1 MSDFG
6 TLNWSIL
13 IAYILLNLL
22 LGWVLSKKVDTAED
36 FYLGRRT
43 TPWWAIGI
51 SVIAT
56 YVSALSFL
64 GGPAWSYSESL
75 AVIAIHLNY
84 PIVVFFVITL
94 FLPFFFNSGVAS
106 IYDYMERRFGPTSRV
121 VISSVFLI
129 SQALTSAAILYA
141 TSLVIEFITGID
153 VRTAIVIVT
162 VVALIYTMMGGITA
176 VIWTDVIQAGVLFVG
191 AFIILFALLDSMPM
205 PIGEV
210 LADLKAQGK
219 TNPLNF
225 SFDLS
230 LEATVWSG
238 VIAMSLFHITVYGA
252 NQMMVQRTLAAKNIG
267 DAKKSFLLMGFVA
280 FFIYFLFFF
289 LGILF
294 YGYYGGQEFENG
306 NTIILDFAANY
317 GLPGLMGI
325 IAAAIVAA
333 SMSTLDSSF
342 NSLATISTVDFY
354 QKYFRKNESSEHYL
368 MVSRVF
374 TVFWAVVIIIPAIMY
389 SALEGSVL
397 QTLSKIGSYFV
408 GAKLSMYGLGFFSKQ
423 TTEKGLLVGVV
434 FGFVMVW
441 YLATQTDIAWPWYLP
456 VWRCGQYRCF
466 IACEPLDRRS
476 AGRMVRVLDQGTA
489 KEVQRRGAGGKTGW
503 LVSRPRKGR
512 QSQLPAV
519 GVLRVDDPVPVS
531 VRATDL
537 GAQHAVRIG
546 SGLAVAHVGD
556 GVLEAGA
563 EVDRR
568 TPRRKKEGFVGSRR
582 RDRRRPRF

>member
-1 MSDFG
+1 MTEFG

-13 IAYILLNLL
+13 VTYILLNLL
-22 LGWVLSKKVDTAED
+22 LGWVLSKRVETAED

-64 GGPAWSYSESL
+64 GGPAWSYAESL

-84 PIVVFFVITL
+84 PIVVFLVITL

-106 IYDYMERRFGPTSRV
+106 IYEYMERRFGATSRA
-121 VISSVFLI
+121 VISGVFLV

-153 VRTAIVIVT
+153 VRWAIVIVT

-191 AFIILFALLDSMPM
+191 ALIIFFALVNNMPA

-210 LADLKAQGK
+210 LESLKADGK
-219 TNPLNF
+219 TNPLDW
-225 SFDLS
+225 SLDLK

-238 VIAMSLFHITVYGA
+238 VIAMTIFHVTVYGA

-267 DAKKSFLLMGFVA
+267 DAKKSFLLMGFAA
-280 FFIYFLFFF
+280 FFIYFLFFL

-294 YGYYGGQEFENG
+294 YGYYGGKEFDDG
-306 NTIILDFAANY
+306 NTIILSFATDY

-325 IAAAIVAA
+325 IAAAVVAA
-333 SMSTLDSSF
+333 SMSSLDSSF

-354 QKYFRKNESSEHYL
+354 EKYVRPQASPEHYL
-368 MVSRVF
+368 KASRGF
-374 TVFWAVVIIIPAIMY
+374 TILWAVLIIVPAMLY
-389 SALEGSVL
+389 VNSEGSIL
-397 QTLSKIGSYFV
+397 RTLSQIGSYFV

-423 TTEKGLLVGVV
+423 TTEKGLLVGVAV
-434 FGFVMVW
+434 GFIMIW
-441 YLATQTDIAWPWYLP
+441 ILATRTDVAWPWYCLFGGGVNIIVSLLASRIIDGP
-456 VWRCGQYRCF
+456 QADWSEYSIPGQ
-466 IACEPLDRRS
+466 
-476 AGRMVRVLDQGTA
+476 
-489 KEVQRRGAGGKTGW
+489 QRKFRDE
-503 LVSRPRKGR
+503 
-512 QSQLPAV
+512 QLPEKDDGWYLV
-519 GVLRVDDPVPVS
+519 PGKVDNVSWLLLVFFGV
-531 VRATDL
+531 T
-537 GAQHAVRIG
+537 
-546 SGLAVAHVGD
+546 VAF
-556 GVLEAGA
+556 LYAFQA
-563 EVDRR
+563 LI
-568 TPRRKKEGFVGSRR
+568 
-582 RDRRRPRF
+582 

>member
-1 MSDFG
+1 MEQFG

-13 IAYILLNLL
+13 IAYVLLNLL

-106 IYDYMERRFGPTSRV
+106 IYDYIERRFGPTSRV

-153 VRTAIVIVT
+153 VKTAIVIVT
-162 VVALIYTMMGGITA
+162 VIALVYTMMGGITA

-191 AFIILFALLDSMPM
+191 AFIILFALLDSMTM
-205 PIGEV
+205 PLGQV

-225 SFDLS
+225 SFDLT

-368 MVSRVF
+368 MVSRAF
-374 TVFWAVVIIIPAIMY
+374 TVFWAAAIIIPAIMY

-434 FGFVMVW
+434 IGFVMVW
-441 YLATQTDIAWPWYLP
+441 YLATQTDIAWPWYCLFGGGVNIAASLLASRVIDGP
-456 VWRCGQYRCF
+456 QAEWSEFSIKGQQKKF
-466 IACEPLDRRS
+466 KDE
-476 AGRMVRVLDQGTA
+476 
-489 KEVQRRGAGGKTGW
+489 
-503 LVSRPRKGR
+503 
-512 QSQLPAV
+512 
-519 GVLRVDDPVPVS
+519 
-531 VRATDL
+531 
-537 GAQHAVRIG
+537 
-546 SGLAVAHVGD
+546 GLAEKQD
-556 GVLEAGA
+556 GWYLVPGK
-563 EVDRR
+563 VDKVSYLLLVFFAFTILFLFLFERLI
-568 TPRRKKEGFVGSRR
+568 
-582 RDRRRPRF
+582 

>member
-13 IAYILLNLL
+13 IAYVLLNLL

-84 PIVVFFVITL
+84 PIVVFVVITV

-141 TSLVIEFITGID
+141 TSLVIEFITGVD
-153 VRTAIVIVT
+153 VKTAIVIVT

-191 AFIILFALLDSMPM
+191 AFIILFALLDTMPM

-225 SFDLS
+225 SFDLTV
-230 LEATVWSG
+230 EATVWSG

-280 FFIYFLFFF
+280 FFIYFLFFL
-289 LGILF
+289 LGVLF
-294 YGYYGGQEFENG
+294 YGYYDGQEFENG

-354 QKYFRKNESSEHYL
+354 QKYFRKNESPEHYL
-368 MVSRVF
+368 TVSRVF
-374 TVFWAVVIIIPAIMY
+374 TVIWAMAIIIPAIMY
-389 SALEGSVL
+389 TALEGSVL

-434 FGFVMVW
+434 IGFVMVW
-441 YLATQTDIAWPWYLP
+441 YLSTQTDIAWPWFCLF
-456 VWRCGQYRCF
+456 G
-466 IACEPLDRRS
+466 
-476 AGRMVRVLDQGTA
+476 
-489 KEVQRRGAGGKTGW
+489 GA
-503 LVSRPRKGR
+503 VN
-512 QSQLPAV
+512 
-519 GVLRVDDPVPVS
+519 
-531 VRATDL
+531 
-537 GAQHAVRIG
+537 I
-546 SGLAVAHVGD
+546 AVALIASRVID
-556 GVLEAGA
+556 GVQTEWSEFSIRGQQKKFKEQGLPDKQDGWYLVPGK
-563 EVDRR
+563 VDKISYLLLIFFAL
-568 TPRRKKEGFVGSRR
+568 TILFLFMFEQLI
-582 RDRRRPRF
+582 

>member
-1 MSDFG
+1 MADFG

-13 IAYILLNLL
+13 IVYIAGNLL
-22 LGWVLSKKVDTAED
+22 LGWVLSKRVNTAED

-51 SVIAT
+51 SVVAT

-106 IYDYMERRFGPTSRV
+106 IYDYMERRFGPTSRI
-121 VISSVFLI
+121 VISGVFLI

-141 TSLVIEFITGID
+141 TSLVINFITGID
-153 VRTAIVIVT
+153 VEVAIVIVT
-162 VVALIYTMMGGITA
+162 VVALVYTMMGGITA

-191 AFIILFALLDSMPM
+191 AGIILFALIDSMPA
-205 PIGEV
+205 PISEV
-210 LADLKAQGK
+210 LADLKAEGK

-225 SFDLS
+225 SFDLTA
-230 LEATVWSG
+230 EATVWSG

-267 DAKKSFLLMGFVA
+267 DAKKSFLLMGYVA

-306 NTIILDFAANY
+306 NTIILSFAADY
-317 GLPGLMGI
+317 GMPGLMGI

-333 SMSTLDSSF
+333 SMSSLDSSF

-354 QKYFRKNESSEHYL
+354 EKYFRKGESPQHYL
-368 MVSRVF
+368 TVSRAF
-374 TVFWAVVIIIPAIMY
+374 TVFWAIVIIIPAIIY
-389 SALEGSVL
+389 SSFEGSVL

-423 TTEKGLLVGVV
+423 TTEKGLLVGVAV
-434 FGFVMVW
+434 GFVMIW
-441 YLATQTDIAWPWYLP
+441 YLATQTDIAWPWYCLFGGG
-456 VWRCGQYRCF
+456 VNI
-466 IACEPLDRRS
+466 IASLL
-476 AGRMVRVLDQGTA
+476 A
-489 KEVQRRGAGGKTGW
+489 
-503 LVSRPRKGR
+503 SR
-512 QSQLPAV
+512 L
-519 GVLRVDDPVPVS
+519 
-531 VRATDL
+531 
-537 GAQHAVRIG
+537 I
-546 SGLAVAHVGD
+546 D
-556 GVLEAGA
+556 GVQTEWSEYSIKGQQ
-563 EVDRR
+563 
-568 TPRRKKEGFVGSRR
+568 RKFREEGLPEKEGGWYLVPGKVDKASWLLIVFFFVTIA
-582 RDRRRPRF
+582 FLFLFEALV

>member
-1 MSDFG
+1 MDSFG

-13 IAYILLNLL
+13 IIYILANLL
-22 LGWVLSKKVDTAED
+22 LGWVLSKRVNTAED

-51 SVIAT
+51 SVVAT

-84 PIVVFFVITL
+84 PIVVFVVITL

-106 IYDYMERRFGPTSRV
+106 IYDYMERRFGPTSRI

-141 TSLVIEFITGID
+141 TSLVINFITGID
-153 VRTAIVIVT
+153 VKMAIVIVT

-191 AFIILFALLDSMPM
+191 AGILLFALLDSLPA
-205 PIGEV
+205 PLGEV

-219 TNPLNF
+219 TDPLNF
-225 SFDLS
+225 SFDFTV
-230 LEATVWSG
+230 EATVWSG

-294 YGYYGGQEFENG
+294 YAYYGGQEFENG
-306 NTIILDFAANY
+306 NTIILKFAADY
-317 GLPGLMGI
+317 GMPGLMGI
-325 IAAAIVAA
+325 ITAAIVAA
-333 SMSTLDSSF
+333 SMSSLDSSF

-354 QKYFRKNESSEHYL
+354 EKYFKKGESPEHYL
-368 MVSRVF
+368 TVSRAF
-374 TVFWAVVIIIPAIMY
+374 TVFWAIVIIIPAIIY
-389 SALEGSVL
+389 SSFEGSVL

-423 TTEKGLLVGVV
+423 ATEKGLLVGVAV
-434 FGFVMVW
+434 GFVMVW
-441 YLATQTDIAWPWYLP
+441 YLATQTDIAWPWYCLFGGAVNIVASLIASRLIDGKQTEWSEYSIKGQQRKFKEEGLP
-456 VWRCGQYRCF
+456 
-466 IACEPLDRRS
+466 E
-476 AGRMVRVLDQGTA
+476 
-489 KEVQRRGAGGKTGW
+489 KEDGWYLVPGKVDKVSYLL
-503 LVSRPRKGR
+503 LVFFALTILFLYLF
-512 QSQLPAV
+512 QTL
-519 GVLRVDDPVPVS
+519 
-531 VRATDL
+531 
-537 GAQHAVRIG
+537 I
-546 SGLAVAHVGD
+546 
-556 GVLEAGA
+556 
-563 EVDRR
+563 
-568 TPRRKKEGFVGSRR
+568 
-582 RDRRRPRF
+582 

>member
-1 MSDFG
+1 MSEFG

-13 IAYILLNLL
+13 ITYVSLNLL
-22 LGWVLSKKVDTAED
+22 LGWVISKKVSTAED

-84 PIVVFFVITL
+84 PIVVFVVITV

-106 IYDYMERRFGPTSRV
+106 IYDYMERRFGPTSRI
-121 VISSVFLI
+121 VISGVFLI

-153 VRTAIVIVT
+153 VKAAIVIVT
-162 VVALIYTMMGGITA
+162 IIALVYTMMGGITA
-176 VIWTDVIQAGVLFVG
+176 VIWTDVIQAAVLFVG
-191 AFIILFALLDSMPM
+191 AFIILFALLNNMPA

-210 LADLKAQGK
+210 LANLKAEGK

-225 SFDLS
+225 SFDLRA
-230 LEATVWSG
+230 EATIWSG

-280 FFIYFLFFF
+280 FFIYFLFFL

-294 YGYYGGQEFENG
+294 YGYYDGQEFENG

-342 NSLATISTVDFY
+342 NSLATISTVDYY
-354 QKYFRKNESSEHYL
+354 QKYFRKNESPEHYL
-368 MVSRVF
+368 KVSRAF
-374 TVFWAVVIIIPAIMY
+374 TVFWALLIIIPAIMY
-389 SALEGSVL
+389 SQLEGSVL

-408 GAKLSMYGLGFFSKQ
+408 GAKLSMYGLGFFSRQ
-423 TTEKGLLVGVV
+423 TTEKGLLVGVAV
-434 FGFVMVW
+434 GFVMVW
-441 YLATQTDIAWPWYLP
+441 YLATETDIAWPWYCLFGGA
-456 VWRCGQYRCF
+456 VNIVVSLIASLAIDGVQTKWSEYSIKGQQQKF
-466 IACEPLDRRS
+466 KDE
-476 AGRMVRVLDQGTA
+476 
-489 KEVQRRGAGGKTGW
+489 
-503 LVSRPRKGR
+503 
-512 QSQLPAV
+512 
-519 GVLRVDDPVPVS
+519 
-531 VRATDL
+531 
-537 GAQHAVRIG
+537 
-546 SGLAVAHVGD
+546 GLAEKQD
-556 GVLEAGA
+556 GWYLIPGKVDKVSYLLLIFFVLTLVFLFTFE
-563 EVDRR
+563 
-568 TPRRKKEGFVGSRR
+568 KMI
-582 RDRRRPRF
+582 

>member
-1 MSDFG
+1 MADLG
-6 TLNWSIL
+6 ALNWSIL
-13 IAYILLNLL
+13 IAYIGLNLL
-22 LGWVLSKKVDTAED
+22 LGWVLSKRVSTAED

-84 PIVVFFVITL
+84 PIVIFFVITL

-106 IYDYMERRFGPTSRV
+106 IYDYMERRFGPASRI
-121 VISSVFLI
+121 VISGVFLV

-153 VRTAIVIVT
+153 VKTAIVIVT
-162 VVALIYTMMGGITA
+162 IIALVYTMMGGITA
-176 VIWTDVIQAGVLFVG
+176 VIWTDVIQAGVLLVG
-191 AFIILFALLDSMPM
+191 ACIIFFALLDQMPL

-219 TNPLNF
+219 TNPLNW
-225 SFDLS
+225 SFDLTV
-230 LEATVWSG
+230 EATVWSG
-238 VIAMSLFHITVYGA
+238 VIAMAIFHITVYGA

-267 DAKKSFLLMGFVA
+267 DAKKSFLLMGYVA

-294 YGYYGGQEFENG
+294 YGYYDGQEFENG
-306 NTIILDFAANY
+306 NTIILNFAADY

-333 SMSTLDSSF
+333 SMSSLDSSF

-354 QKYFRKNESSEHYL
+354 EKFFKKNQSPEHYL
-368 MVSRVF
+368 KVSRGF
-374 TVFWAVVIIIPAIMY
+374 TVFWAIVIIVPAIIY
-389 SALEGSVL
+389 SEFEGSVL

-423 TTEKGLLVGVV
+423 TTERGLLVGVAA
-434 FGFVMVW
+434 GFVMIW
-441 YLATQTDIAWPWYLP
+441 YLATQTDIAWPWYCLIGGGVNIVVSLIASLLIDGKQTEWSEYSIKGQQKKFRDENLP
-456 VWRCGQYRCF
+456 
-466 IACEPLDRRS
+466 E
-476 AGRMVRVLDQGTA
+476 M
-489 KEVQRRGAGGKTGW
+489 EGGW
-503 LVSRPRKGR
+503 YLVPGK
-512 QSQLPAV
+512 
-519 GVLRVDDPVPVS
+519 
-531 VRATDL
+531 
-537 GAQHAVRIG
+537 
-546 SGLAVAHVGD
+546 
-556 GVLEAGA
+556 
-563 EVDRR
+563 VDRASYLLLVF
-568 TPRRKKEGFVGSRR
+568 FVGTVL
-582 RDRRRPRF
+582 FLYGFEALI

>member
-13 IAYILLNLL
+13 ITYILLNLL
-22 LGWVLSKKVDTAED
+22 LGWVLSKKVSTAED

-64 GGPAWSYSESL
+64 GGPAWSYSQGIS
-75 AVIAIHLNY
+75 VIAIHLNY
-84 PIVVFFVITL
+84 PIVVFFVVTL

-106 IYDYMERRFGPTSRV
+106 IYDYMERRFGPTSRI

-153 VRTAIVIVT
+153 VKTAIVIVT
-162 VVALIYTMMGGITA
+162 VIALIYTMMGGITA

-191 AFIILFALLDSMPM
+191 AFIILFALLDSMPVSL
-205 PIGEV
+205 GEV
-210 LADLKAQGK
+210 LANLKEQGK

-225 SFDLS
+225 SFDLTV
-230 LEATVWSG
+230 EATVWTG

-280 FFIYFLFFF
+280 FFIYFLFFL

-317 GLPGLMGI
+317 GMPGLMGI

-333 SMSTLDSSF
+333 SMSSLDSSF

-354 QKYFRKNESSEHYL
+354 EKYFRKNESPQHYL
-368 MVSRVF
+368 KVSRWF
-374 TVFWAVVIIIPAIMY
+374 TVFWAILIIVPAIIY
-389 SALEGSVL
+389 SAFEGSVL

-408 GAKLSMYGLGFFSKQ
+408 GAKLSMYGLGFFSKH
-423 TTEKGLLVGVV
+423 TTEKGLLVGVAV
-434 FGFVMVW
+434 GFVMIW
-441 YLATQTDIAWPWYLP
+441 FLATQTDIAWPWYCLFGGGVNIISALTASRLIDGKQLEWSEYSIKGQQKKFKEKGLP
-456 VWRCGQYRCF
+456 EKEDGWYLVPGKVDKVSYLLLVF
-466 IACEPLDRRS
+466 F
-476 AGRMVRVLDQGTA
+476 VLTLIFLFA
-489 KEVQRRGAGGKTGW
+489 FEKM
-503 LVSRPRKGR
+503 
-512 QSQLPAV
+512 
-519 GVLRVDDPVPVS
+519 
-531 VRATDL
+531 
-537 GAQHAVRIG
+537 I
-546 SGLAVAHVGD
+546 
-556 GVLEAGA
+556 
-563 EVDRR
+563 
-568 TPRRKKEGFVGSRR
+568 
-582 RDRRRPRF
+582 

>member
-1 MSDFG
+1 MSNFG

-22 LGWVLSKKVDTAED
+22 LGWYLSKRVSTAED

-84 PIVVFFVITL
+84 PIVVLVVITL

-106 IYDYMERRFGPTSRV
+106 IYDYMERRFGPTSRI
-121 VISSVFLI
+121 VISGVFLV

-153 VRTAIVIVT
+153 VKTAIVIVT
-162 VVALIYTMMGGITA
+162 IVALIYTMMGGITA

-191 AFIILFALLDSMPM
+191 ASIILFALFDSMPM

-225 SFDLS
+225 SFDLTV
-230 LEATVWSG
+230 EATVWSG
-238 VIAMSLFHITVYGA
+238 VIAMSIFHITVYGA

-333 SMSTLDSSF
+333 SMSSLDSSF

-354 QKYFRKNESSEHYL
+354 EKYFRKNETPEHYL
-368 MVSRVF
+368 KVSRLF
-374 TVFWAVVIIIPAIMY
+374 TVFWAVLIIIPAIIY
-389 SALEGSVL
+389 SSFEGSVL

-423 TTEKGLLVGVV
+423 TTEKGLLVGVAV
-434 FGFVMVW
+434 GFVMIW
-441 YLATQTDIAWPWYLP
+441 YLATQTDIAWPWYCLFGGAVNIVVALIASRLIDGTQTEWSEYSIKGQQRKFKEQGLP
-456 VWRCGQYRCF
+456 
-466 IACEPLDRRS
+466 E
-476 AGRMVRVLDQGTA
+476 
-489 KEVQRRGAGGKTGW
+489 
-503 LVSRPRKGR
+503 
-512 QSQLPAV
+512 
-519 GVLRVDDPVPVS
+519 
-531 VRATDL
+531 
-537 GAQHAVRIG
+537 
-546 SGLAVAHVGD
+546 
-556 GVLEAGA
+556 
-563 EVDRR
+563 
-568 TPRRKKEGFVGSRR
+568 KEGGWYLIPGKIDKVSYLLLVFFAATILFLFLFERLI
-582 RDRRRPRF
+582 